1 MFHVNYFHVIMSDN
15 EISQEPIDIPIF
27 KKRKRCNLQ
36 SLSKLSKKSKNSGF
50 AEDEEID
57 TEAGLNTAFSKMDSQ
72 LLSDYVA
79 QRTRKHDKDLSTVE
93 LEDKYIKASYIADT
107 TSWGKKR
114 NLDNLPSFLENF
126 SGNLNELWT
135 APSETGAPHTI
146 IVASAGIRAA
156 NIARSVRK
164 FPEKEAKVAKLFAK
178 HIPIQDAIKFLKTY
192 RTGIAIGTPQRIKDL
207 TDNGALKIDCLKRI
221 VVDASH
227 IDQKKRGI
235 LEMKETQI
243 ALISWLT
250 QKDLRERYCDKNGGI
265 KLLFY

>member
-93 LEDKYIKASYIADT
+93 LEDKYIKGSFTLHSD
-107 TSWGKKR
+107 KR
-114 NLDNLPSFLENF
+114 TLTYFDS
-126 SGNLNELWT
+126 
-135 APSETGAPHTI
+135 
-146 IVASAGIRAA
+146 
-156 NIARSVRK
+156 
-164 FPEKEAKVAKLFAK
+164 KLYCRYYFMG
-178 HIPIQDAIKFLKTY
+178 QKT
-192 RTGIAIGTPQRIKDL
+192 K
-207 TDNGALKIDCLKRI
+207 
-221 VVDASH
+221 
-227 IDQKKRGI
+227 
-235 LEMKETQI
+235 
-243 ALISWLT
+243 
-250 QKDLRERYCDKNGGI
+250 LR
-265 KLLFY
+265 